1 MNPVDASCTAAAKQS
16 SALQAGS
23 KCMNY
28 RDAKIGK
35 PVWKGKSYKIG
46 EPVCHLTKNE
56 HPFLNPVDAF
66 SPSSIYSW
74 FLKPLSVLR

>member
-1 MNPVDASCTAAAKQS
+1 MNPVDASCTAAAKES

-35 PVWKGKSYKIG
+35 PVWKGKPYKIG
-46 EPVCHLTKNE
+46 KPVYRLMKKWTPKQLGN
-56 HPFLNPVDAF
+56 
-66 SPSSIYSW
+66 
-74 FLKPLSVLR
+74 FLK